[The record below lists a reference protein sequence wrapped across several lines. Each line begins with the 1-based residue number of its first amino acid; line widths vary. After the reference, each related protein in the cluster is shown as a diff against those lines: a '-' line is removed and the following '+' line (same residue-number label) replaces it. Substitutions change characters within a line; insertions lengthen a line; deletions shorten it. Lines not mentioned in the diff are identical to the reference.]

1 MKLFAAILLCLV
13 AVPSMVL
20 ADPIS
25 GAIFSFLAGAGATVG
40 LATTVA
46 TFATRLIVGALVS
59 LVGQLFAKKPS
70 AIKQQGIQTEQT
82 TTGDTTPQ
90 KFIVGLYAAEG
101 HAVSPAYSRG
111 EENRILTY
119 VLEISNIP
127 IKGLTGRVII
137 DGQYTAL
144 TAGTDDTSRLDFA
157 DLGFDNAGNPR
168 GWLWFYDG
176 TQTTAQFKLVES
188 YSAHPDRPW
197 TTDHVLRGTS
207 YAVLEFP
214 LDREIFTGLPSVR
227 FEAEGIKLYDPR
239 KDTTVG
245 GSGAHRWGDPST
257 WEFSANPQVINY
269 NIMRGITLP
278 TGDIYG
284 GEVEAEDL
292 PLDNWFAAMNECD
305 VLIGDRPQYRAGF
318 EINTGIMEPFEVIE
332 EMNRASFAQISEF
345 GGVFRVRVGA
355 PATPVMSL
363 TDDDFMITEPS
374 SYEPFPGLAG
384 TYNAITG
391 TYVEPNDVWE
401 GRSADAILNA
411 EWEVEDGDRRMTI
424 DVGLP
429 SVSNKSQAQQ
439 LLNAYIKDQ
448 RRFRVHRMALPPSF
462 ALMEPLDTL
471 SWTSETN
478 GYASK
483 IFEVIAVEDRPDT
496 LNQFVTVREREA
508 GDVAWTSGQDVP
520 APTAINGLTRP
531 DDFVNDNFDSDVV
544 WNGKF
549 DLGFLN
555 WIKEEYDGSGA
566 GDAAVFSV
574 QQRNAAADEDALKY
588 APALNVVQL
597 DLGGVAYSSSVSRT
611 SRLVWRG
618 LIPVESG
625 SDVTFSFRHA
635 AGDGSTYGPTPGNG
649 GFVRGALRWYN
660 EAGVQ
665 LTAPDDETDD
675 QETTNLPPAAGI
687 GWWKVWQRTDTPPSG
702 AAFCKPVFE
711 CSGGAGLSFLANFVV
726 AASIRTGDV
735 AQDSFTDKAI
745 TTFGTTTLAAN
756 STLES
761 IATATVTVPEL
772 STGATGEALTI
783 DASCFANIDFTTS
796 GSVTVR
802 LYIDNAPVASGA
814 TTDDSVVA
822 LSGMVTKTAGD
833 YDVEIR
839 AESSNVS
846 NFTITE
852 GNVKALVYKR

>member
-1 MKLFAAILLCLV
+1 MILFFA
-13 AVPSMVL
+13 VL
-20 ADPIS
+20 AAVVVAPAAAHAEPFS
-25 GAIFSFLAGAGATVG
+25 SAIFTLLAGAGVTVG
-40 LATTVA
+40 TATAIA
-46 TFATRLIVGALVS
+46 TFVTKIVFGSVLS
-59 LVGQLFAKKPS
+59 LAGQLFAKKPGG
-70 AIKQQGIQTEQT
+70 IKTQGIQTEQT
-82 TTGDTTPQ
+82 TTGDVTPQ
-90 KFIVGLYAAEG
+90 KFIVGRYACEG
-101 HAVSPAYSRG
+101 HAVAPAYSRSTG
-111 EENRILTY
+111 NRILTY
-119 VLEISNIP
+119 VLEVSNIP
-127 IKGLTGRVII
+127 VKGLTGRVII
-137 DGQYTAL
+137 DGKYTDL
-144 TAGTDDTSRLDFA
+144 TPGADDPSRLDFA
-157 DLGFDNAGNPR
+157 AFGFDHAGNPR

-197 TTDHVLRGTS
+197 TTDHILNGTA
-207 YAVLEFP
+207 YAVLEFV
-214 LDREIFTGLPSVR
+214 LNREIFTGLPAVR
-227 FEAEGIKLYDPR
+227 FEVDGIKLYDPR

-245 GSGAHRWGDPST
+245 GSGSHRWATPST
-257 WEFSANPQVINY
+257 WEFSQNPQVINY
-269 NIMRGITLP
+269 NILRGIALP

-284 GEVEAEDL
+284 GEVDAADL

-305 VLIGDRPQYRAGF
+305 VLIGDRPQYQAGF
-318 EINTGIMEPFEVIE
+318 EINVGEMSPLEVIE
-332 EMNRASFAQISEF
+332 EMNRTSFAQISEF

-355 PATPVMSL
+355 PSAAVLGLS
-363 TDDDFMITEPS
+363 DDDFVITQPATF
-374 SYEPFPGLAG
+374 EPFFGLAS

-391 TYVEPNDVWE
+391 TYVEPNDVWQ
-401 GRSADAILNA
+401 GRSAEAILNST
-411 EWEVEDGDRRMTI
+411 WEAADGGRRLTL

-429 SVSNKSQAQQ
+429 AVSSKSQAQQ
-439 LLNAYIKDQ
+439 LMTAYIKDQ
-448 RRFRVHRMALPPSF
+448 RRFRTHRMALPPTF
-462 ALMEPLDTL
+462 ALLEPLDTV
-471 SWTSETN
+471 SWTSATN
-478 GYASK
+478 GYTNK

-531 DDFVNDNFDSDVV
+531 DDFVNDNFDSDVL

-618 LIPVESG
+618 LIPVEPG

-675 QETTNLPPAAGI
+675 QETTNLPPASGI
-687 GWWKVWQRTDTPPSG
+687 GWWKVWQRTDTPPAG
-702 AAFCKPVFE
+702 AALCKPVFE

-796 GSVTVR
+796 GSVAVR
-802 LYIDNAPVASGA
+802 LYIDGALVASGA